1 MKTTDYNVLRF
12 DAAKN
17 KLVNITLGY
26 GFDNLADAKAF
37 ADEEFAKT
45 GLSTAVR
52 ADYYDIPDDTD
63 FPVMEGQEIVY
74 TKLAEG
80 INESVF
86 SIDAN
91 GISANIPGDPVEADD
106 TGVDIDYIDMVEA
119 LEENEDQVE
128 CKVCFGLFPKVDCKK
143 LDVGYICP
151 VCGQELASHQ
161 GTNLDLVDADPTDLQ
176 YDDPRVTKFEL
187 EEPEAVEVTDG
198 TDMRA
203 HEAGIKPIAEEDEDP
218 EPLDDFIVGPQSDEN
233 IPDYIENG
241 DDEVL
246 NEHVNEEHP
255 PVESDQELKGIDN
268 AVVDC
273 QGPNKVVTHAEDEK
287 PLDCLMKK
295 EPLEKP
301 LTEEYFKEA
310 IEKEVDLDK
319 KLKLYNDYIEFL
331 NNKKAE
337 LEKDLLKAD
346 NELIANDIK
355 KDLAETEAT
364 LDKDLPEAI
373 KDTAVEEPEAKE
385 NETAEVSDSA
395 EEPKAE
401 ANESLNNSEA
411 LKDAEENS
419 ELATENKSENLTLNE
434 DVDHAYITSG
444 VVDLSPILGLSFAE
458 EDLLEKNKV
467 EVPAPELTVN
477 YNLPWVL
484 DELEADSQKPI
495 QFCTLE
501 NITLEN
507 EKTGDFYTTK
517 QKTIYMFTQADASYN
532 DRFGVIDPDGVLDQ
546 ALSVLGDAIDDYID
560 PNLAVVDGKL
570 DEPGYH
576 TISPDEYRLAQKR
589 GEVEEI

>member
-1 MKTTDYNVLRF
+1 MKSTDYNVLRF

-26 GFDNLADAKAF
+26 GFESFDDAKAY

-52 ADYYDIPDDTD
+52 ADYYDVPDETG

-86 SIDAN
+86 SIDTD
-91 GISANIPGDPVEADD
+91 GIAVIPNDPVEADD
-106 TGVDIDYIDMVEA
+106 IGDIDYIDMVEA

-128 CKVCFGLFPKVDCKK
+128 CKVCFGLFPKAECKK

-151 VCGQELASHQ
+151 ICGQELASHQ

-176 YDDPRVTKFEL
+176 YDDTRVTKFEL
-187 EEPEAVEVTDG
+187 EEPEIVEVTDG

-203 HEAGIKPIAEEDEDP
+203 HEAGIKPIAEDIGDKEYECIFDGVSIGTVMAQNEEEAYAQMEANYPEYPYGKYDGVAEVRLLDEAAKGAPQSKYDYDETRFWPEEAEYKGYKLKYADGGTYEVTDPKDNWQEYIGAGRYGIEDIQKT
-218 EPLDDFIVGPQSDEN
+218 LDDVERSGKSLH
-233 IPDYIENG
+233 DYFNKSLE
-241 DDEVL
+241 
-246 NEHVNEEHP
+246 EHVNEEHP
-255 PVESDQELKGIDN
+255 PVESTQELKGTDN

-287 PLDCLMKK
+287 PLDCKMKK
-295 EPLEKP
+295 APLEKP

-319 KLKLYNDYIEFL
+319 KLKLYNDYIAFL

-337 LEKDLLKAD
+337 LEKSLLKVD

-355 KDLAETEAT
+355 KDLEETEAT

-373 KDTAVEEPEAKE
+373 KDAVVEEPEAKE
-385 NETAEVSDSA
+385 EEPKEEENETAEVSELPELP
-395 EEPKAE
+395 EEPKAD
-401 ANESLNNSEA
+401 AKESLNNSEA

-434 DVDHAYITSG
+434 EAEVDPFNA
-444 VVDLSPILGLSFAE
+444 F
-458 EDLLEKNKV
+458 
-467 EVPAPELTVN
+467 
-477 YNLPWVL
+477 
-484 DELEADSQKPI
+484 
-495 QFCTLE
+495 
-501 NITLEN
+501 
-507 EKTGDFYTTK
+507 
-517 QKTIYMFTQADASYN
+517 
-532 DRFGVIDPDGVLDQ
+532 
-546 ALSVLGDAIDDYID
+546 
-560 PNLAVVDGKL
+560 
-570 DEPGYH
+570 
-576 TISPDEYRLAQKR
+576 
-589 GEVEEI
+589 